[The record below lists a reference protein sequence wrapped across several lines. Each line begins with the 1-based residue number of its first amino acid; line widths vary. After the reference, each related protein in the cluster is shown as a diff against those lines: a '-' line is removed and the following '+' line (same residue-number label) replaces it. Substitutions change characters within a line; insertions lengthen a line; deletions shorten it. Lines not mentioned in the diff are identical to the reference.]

1 MLRKEIHHQTKTMTK
16 VEKDLAVDLVRI
28 PRDTQDW
35 SMKDYFKL
43 TKAIWVIKL
52 TYYIDYVR
60 GRNTRSK

>member
-1 MLRKEIHHQTKTMTK
+1 MTK

-52 TYYIDYVR
+52 THYIDYVR